1 MVLMHQGGYG
11 LTAGG
16 TCKFVVGMK
25 DCLSAEGYMHSV
37 GTGDVLNWNTCNR
50 RTWANSVLREAFPE
64 SIRGIFK
71 QFKKIDEGNIISE
84 DYFSV
89 YGYYEVDKTRL
100 TWFQTDSNLIMTKTG
115 WFTSTFQK
123 IATWMCIVW
132 HKLYGSPAKNIS
144 ECTSNSG
151 ITLFGCI

>member
-1 MVLMHQGGYG
+1 MVLMHQGGYE

-89 YGYYEVDKTRL
+89 YGYYEVDETRL
-100 TWFQTDSNLIMTKTG
+100 TWFQTDSNLIMTKTS

-123 IATWMCIVW
+123 SATWMCRVW
-132 HKLYGSPAKNIS
+132 HKLYGSPAMNIS
-144 ECTSNSG
+144 KCTSNSG
-151 ITLFGCI
+151 ITLFSCI